1 MLTPQTNPSASDF
14 GPHRLTQQFKEYGAS
29 IRLPKAIHCSKAI
42 DSFMSA
48 RRSKINCDSLLT
60 ATSRKL
66 SPTATTDAQTFQ
78 AAINAALAQDSGA
91 TTPQKTKIEVAADAF
106 KENIDKLNKV
116 LQQTPPPPT
125 VEALAITTRLATLR
139 EDFEK
144 EIKAQQAA
152 ELNALKGEFDD
163 RHKDRNKSALQV
175 DDDQLKAVRNQWIAE
190 LKKEHQNQKNAFLD
204 PVNQELGKLHD
215 DIAKD
220 LARVHFLATIHDYQ
234 DDCIAPIS
242 KAKKLF
248 GFSPD
253 ETKKEIKELIEA
265 QPKPPEPTRISSG
278 KSKVSNAKLRNINV
292 NELKQLQ
299 TLTGRKIR
307 RFGENG
313 VAITIPDI
321 SLLNVWSHSD
331 KKSITEDIRSITHA
345 IRASG
350 KDSIHYTIEHGDKN
364 TAQKLAKMAF
374 IEARKA
380 GFDTSK
386 IKFSLVVDGQQQKLS
401 GKQLEQMLSKE
412 EQTEIHHIMRSMKQ
426 ALNDIRKGKASD
438 ADLQA
443 LDDAIDNNPTP
454 THFTS

>member
-48 RRSKINCDSLLT
+48 RSQINCDSLLK
-60 ATSRKL
+60 ATSAQL
-66 SPTATTDAQTFQ
+66 SPTATTDVQAFQ
-78 AAINAALAQDSGA
+78 AAINAALDSGA
-91 TTPQKTKIEVAADAF
+91 TTPQKTKIGVAADAF
-106 KENIDKLNKV
+106 KETINKLNKV

-125 VEALAITTRLATLR
+125 VEALAITTKLATLR

-144 EIKAQQAA
+144 AIKAQQAA
-152 ELNALKGEFDD
+152 EIAALTKEFDD
-163 RHKDRNKSALQV
+163 THKERNKTALQLQS
-175 DDDQLKAVRNQWIAE
+175 DGDLNNARDELIAE
-190 LKKEHQNQKNAFLD
+190 LTKEHENQKNAFLD

-253 ETKKEIKELIEA
+253 ETKKEIKELIN
-265 QPKPPEPTRISSG
+265 KVKEPISSTTISSG

-438 ADLQA
+438 TDLQA
-443 LDDAIDNNPTP
+443 LDDAIKDNNPTP